1 VPPAGVYQ
9 SGTSR
14 AGGQSAW
21 ATVNDP
27 SPDGTGGI
35 TFDLVSDMSGDFT
48 FDPATQVYVVDIH
61 GNHLAPVVPADD
73 PALNPVDGHIL
84 MQVDVPMP
92 AGDTPTLIV
101 YQPWGVYGGSQTQGT
116 LEWTVGE

>member
-1 VPPAGVYQ
+1 MPVTGTYQ
-9 SGTSR
+9 AAKSR
-14 AGGQSAW
+14 DGSSSAW

-27 SPDGTGGI
+27 SPDGSGGI

-61 GNHLAPVVPADD
+61 GNHLAPVVPAGD

-84 MQVDVPMP
+84 MQIDVPMP
-92 AGDTPTLIV
+92 AGDTPVQIV
-101 YQPWGVYGGSQTQGT
+101 YQPWGQYGGDQEQGEM
-116 LEWTVGE
+116 LWTVGE